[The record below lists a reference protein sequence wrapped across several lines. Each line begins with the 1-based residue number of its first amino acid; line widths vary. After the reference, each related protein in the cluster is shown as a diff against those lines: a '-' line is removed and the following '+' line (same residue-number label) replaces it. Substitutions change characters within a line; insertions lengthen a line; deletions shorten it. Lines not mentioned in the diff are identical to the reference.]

1 MNKITF
7 EHLIRYGVYA
17 SNWIEKEVNQNT
29 KQAYAIEKFGKTYQ
43 KYAKPHTE
51 LKEECQIEINDAHTD
66 FASEDANGNIDRLVV
81 KNDKGIVTYTENKYT
96 KENKKLCDAKIRAI
110 TKKYNEKLEALL
122 VTELEIEPYY
132 CTSVPTNLTN
142 QEREAFE
149 GIVIAPISANS
160 DIHVGLNG
168 GSKHL
173 QEA

>member
-17 SNWIEKEVNQNT
+17 SQWIEKEENKNT

-51 LKEECQIEINDAHTD
+51 IKEDCQAEINDAYTE
-66 FASEDANGNIDRLVV
+66 FASEDANGNIDRLIV
-81 KNDKGIVTYTENKYT
+81 KDDKGIVTYTENKYT
-96 KENKKLCDAKIRAI
+96 RENKKLCDAKIRAI
-110 TKKYNEKLEALL
+110 TKKYTEKLEQFLL
-122 VTELEIEPYY
+122 TEVEIQPYY
-132 CTSVPTNLTN
+132 CPSVPSNLTN

-149 GIVIAPISANS
+149 GIVLAPTISD
-160 DIHVGLNG
+160 DIRVGLNG
-168 GSKHL
+168 ESKYL